1 MSDIRLYEVV
11 ELMNTAHAR
20 HGQRGVV
27 NNALVLEDEIV
38 LYGVHFIDEIE
49 SVDPDDLVQ
58 TGERITEQ
66 EYKNGVWPPACL
78 RPASQ

>member
-1 MSDIRLYEVV
+1 MSAIRLYEVV
-11 ELMNTAHAR
+11 ELANPAHAR

-38 LYGVHFIDEIE
+38 LYGVHFIDDIE

-58 TGERITEQ
+58 TGERISEQ
-66 EYKNGVWPPACL
+66 EYKSGVWPPACL
-78 RPASQ
+78 RSRHQ